1 MARRKPTARRR
12 NSDSKRNVSVEVLIA
27 LAEQRL
33 DSPEAR
39 KAFDEHVSST
49 SPGTIGAV
57 KLVRAADAIEDED
70 LLLDLAR
77 KGFLEAFDSHT
88 LRRRVLD
95 EANDAVDEHA
105 DRRAAQGWS
114 APDENYPDAWT
125 IAEFGSSVAVNGELL
140 GDDDKIPERP
150 DGFVLTNFGGSIPE
164 TEVTL
169 DPRAIAP
176 DVASRLNVSGR
187 DIEKKIGD
195 VLAEDNPGGI
205 PVSVSGETEVW
216 MDPDKLESVEVVDF
230 EASAF

>member
-95 EANDAVDEHA
+95 EANDALDDHA
-105 DRRAAQGWS
+105 DRKAAQGWS
-114 APDENYPDAWT
+114 SPDDNYPDAWT

-140 GDDDKIPERP
+140 GDDDRVPERP
-150 DGFVLTNFGGSIPE
+150 DGYVLTNFGGSITA
-164 TEVTL
+164 TEVIL
-169 DPRAIAP
+169 DPRLIAP
-176 DVASRLNVSGR
+176 DVASRLNVTGSEL
-187 DIEKKIGD
+187 EKKIGD
-195 VLAEDNPGGI
+195 ILAEGSPGGV
-205 PVSVSGETEVW
+205 PVSVSGETEIW
-216 MDPDKLESVEVVDF
+216 MDPAKLGEVEVVDF
-230 EASAF
+230 EASSY